1 MVFRNAQTTKI
12 DQSIIELSY
21 LEDIKILGN
30 FVLCSAIF
38 MKARKHFVDRKVENR
53 KGEHIVLW
61 EVIREKQ
68 LGEKEGKLI
77 IDHHLQLPVIV
88 VDAPFISSCLT
99 STASPGHRCIASIL
113 WIRKSAQKGW
123 VACPVL
129 AARGFERPGHRKEAK
144 MTKLKLKPSRSLK
157 RSKCN

>member
-88 VDAPFISSCLT
+88 LDAPFISSCLT
-99 STASPGHRCIASIL
+99 STANPGHRCIASIL
-113 WIRKSAQKGW
+113 GIRKSAQKG
-123 VACPVL
+123 
-129 AARGFERPGHRKEAK
+129 
-144 MTKLKLKPSRSLK
+144 
-157 RSKCN
+157 